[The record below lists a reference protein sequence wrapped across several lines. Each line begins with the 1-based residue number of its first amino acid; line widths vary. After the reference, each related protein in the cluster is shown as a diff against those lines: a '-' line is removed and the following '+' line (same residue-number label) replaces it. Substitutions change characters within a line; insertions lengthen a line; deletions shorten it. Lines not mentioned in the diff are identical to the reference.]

1 MVKVLPYTSPFYSSR
16 NAVVPSDPPYN
27 EDGSW
32 NRDFIR
38 NGDRNP
44 ILSAELTTIN
54 VKYVNRAFN
63 TIYGEYEFIKN
74 LKFKSTFSYDYT
86 NTKRQGLV

>member
-1 MVKVLPYTSPFYSSR
+1 MLFATVNQDVYGEGTSYTSPFYSSR
-16 NAVVPSDPPYN
+16 NAVVPSDTPYN

-44 ILSAELTTIN
+44 LLSATYDYQRE
-54 VKYVNRAFN
+54 YVNRAFN
-63 TIYGEYEFIKN
+63 TIYGEY
-74 LKFKSTFSYDYT
+74 
-86 NTKRQGLV
+86 